1 MDMNTDR
8 DGGAPTCRKGLAAG
22 GVLLAVAL
30 AGAVAWG
37 AAGAASR
44 VGSADADA
52 APALGNTLGNNDTAE
67 KGELAVYD
75 PQVEAAASG
84 GEQIEGSEEEKLQ
97 QERIAGGAVGA
108 VVSQELEPL
117 EGVVDGTPGDYV
129 ATYGMDFQAPDLPQ
143 AVIDAVEGGSLEGL
157 PENHLTANLT
167 IDDCASC
174 HAILG

>member
-1 MDMNTDR
+1 MKAQGKKR
-8 DGGAPTCRKGLAAG
+8 ALVAGGAIVAA
-22 GVLLAVAL
+22 AL
-30 AGAVAWG
+30 AGACAWYAGVA
-37 AAGAASR
+37 ATDIATAG
-44 VGSADADA
+44 ADA

-143 AVIDAVEGGSLEGL
+143 AIIDAVEGGSLEGL